1 MIFLTLTQEE
11 CDFLRS
17 LLELEGE
24 ATPAPP
30 EQEGIVQQ
38 LRAALPETP
47 PARGT
52 VFDGLH
58 RQIDFFSLLPQG
70 KEQFSS
76 WLQQQGLDERTATQI
91 ASGTLRGGESF
102 GHAHAI
108 DVAHLIEQAFYQQ
121 NVRDLSLRIVADGD
135 ADTYDGHLNIEVQE
149 VHRWFDP

>member
-17 LLELEGE
+17 LLESE
-24 ATPAPP
+24 AAPVPP
-30 EQEGIVQQ
+30 EREGIAQQ
-38 LRAALPETP
+38 LQAALPETP
-47 PARGT
+47 PALGT

-58 RQIDFFSLLPQG
+58 RQIDFFTLLPEKQG
-70 KEQFSS
+70 KFAA
-76 WLQQQGLDERTATQI
+76 WLRQQGLDERTATQI